1 MIRFFKKLANCTC
14 QLVSISAIISDY
26 ARSRLKHDIHW
37 TWVQIP
43 PAPPLYLE
51 TSMKIYTKSGD
62 EGTTSFYGGKRVLKN
77 DIFVTTYG
85 EVDELNS
92 SIGVALSLLKATRIN
107 YPYSWWYKHFTKGK
121 IRKTLIKQLEEIQ
134 NSLFNVGFELAT
146 PINHQNKI
154 DKNELFK
161 SFINEE
167 NITYLEKAIDKM
179 EESLP
184 PLENFI
190 LPTGV
195 LPAAQLQL
203 SRAICRRAE
212 RSIVT
217 ATQNVEISQNIL
229 VYINRLSDYLFVL
242 ARYTHHNFGIGPEK
256 LWKK

>member
-1 MIRFFKKLANCTC
+1 
-14 QLVSISAIISDY
+14 
-26 ARSRLKHDIHW
+26 
-37 TWVQIP
+37 
-43 PAPPLYLE
+43 
-51 TSMKIYTKSGD
+51 MKIYTKSGD
-62 EGTTSFYGGKRVLKN
+62 EGHTSFYGGKRVLKN
-77 DIFVTTYG
+77 DIFVTAYG

-92 SIGVALSLLKATRIN
+92 SIGVVIALLKATRIN
-107 YPYSWWYKHFTKGK
+107 YTYFWWYKHFTKGK
-121 IRKTLIKQLEEIQ
+121 IRKCLIKQLEEIQ

-146 PINHQNKI
+146 PIEHQMKN
-154 DKNELFK
+154 DKGELFK
-161 SFINEE
+161 NLFNEQ
-167 NITYLEKAIDKM
+167 NIKDIEKAIDKM

-195 LPAAQLQL
+195 LPAAQMQL

-217 ATQNVEISQNIL
+217 ANQDTEVSQNIL

-242 ARYTHHNFGIGPEK
+242 ARYTHRNFGIGNEK